1 MICDVERKPSFCA
14 LKSFKVGFTGVRSNV
29 PFFREI
35 CVVNLSCYFFHKWDS
50 SRMCGKQRHF
60 YPPVFLDFSIALET
74 IIMMNVLPS
83 NTARGATTRTQPEWT
98 RELPHRLEECCHA
111 AQILFGRAFIVSYC
125 CWIILLFHW
134 CCRIYLILI
143 NIVVNNEV
151 LRFVIEC
158 RVCFYLVEEMHNYQH
173 T

>member
-1 MICDVERKPSFCA
+1 MRRWTEAFILCSKIIQSRLHRGT
-14 LKSFKVGFTGVRSNV
+14 LKCSIFQR
-29 PFFREI
+29 
-35 CVVNLSCYFFHKWDS
+35 NLCGQPVLLFFHKWDS
-50 SRMCGKQRHF
+50 SRMYGKQRHF
-60 YPPVFLDFSIALET
+60 YPPVFLDFSIALEA

-111 AQILFGRAFIVSYC
+111 AQILFGRALIVSYC
-125 CWIILLFHW
+125 CWIILLFNW

-158 RVCFYLVEEMHNYQH
+158 RLCFYLVE
-173 T
+173 